1 MLKKWVAKIYLIGSL
16 KEVKNFIRYLMSTYC
31 GIRIS
36 NIGDQQFKDTQIQ
49 IARQPPGGTFDDR
62 YKKRTG
68 FCDLVIGNF
77 LTLKCRS
84 SESEH

>member
-36 NIGDQQFKDTQIQ
+36 NIGDQQFKDTYQIQ

-62 YKKRTG
+62 YQKK
-68 FCDLVIGNF
+68 NWF
-77 LTLKCRS
+77 L
-84 SESEH
+84 